1 MDELKKEHAEK
12 IRTRILSLIDSEFES
27 DAAFERKMGLGDKTV
42 NNWRRGRSSSYMRML
57 PALSKLFG
65 VNVGELLDMPLY
77 KNTSELSEDELK
89 LLNAYRSSASIPP
102 RLRAALLSTLE
113 SVIDL
118 YVKSAGETKNE
129 KRVKKKKDNASIVQ
143 NGGDSE

>member
-102 RLRAALLSTLE
+102 RLRAALLSTRE